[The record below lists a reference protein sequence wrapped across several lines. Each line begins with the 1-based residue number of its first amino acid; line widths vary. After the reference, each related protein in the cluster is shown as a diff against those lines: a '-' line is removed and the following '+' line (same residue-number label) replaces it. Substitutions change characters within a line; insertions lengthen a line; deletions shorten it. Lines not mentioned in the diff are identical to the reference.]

1 MSDNLYA
8 IMQSRFPAKREQVLI
23 ESFSAVGAGKTYSY
37 ADLERE
43 SARYARFLT
52 GLGLTK
58 GDRVLAQLDKS
69 PEVLFLYLGC
79 IRAGLIYL
87 PLNTAYRRGEL
98 EYFLQDSEP
107 RVIVCAPQL
116 QPTLQELAE
125 AQGIRHVYTL
135 DQSGGGSLPEQA
147 AAGAGEFN
155 TVTCAADDVAAIL
168 YTSGTTGRPKGAMI
182 THGNLSSNALAL
194 QEAWGWRAD
203 DVLLHALPLYHVHG
217 LFVACHCVLFGGSRM
232 LLLDKFDS
240 RTVMALLPQ
249 ATVMMGVP
257 TFYTRLLAEADFG
270 PDQSAHMR
278 LFISGSAPLLEQT
291 FREFEQRTGQ
301 AILERYGMTETGMN
315 TSNPLRGER
324 LPGTVGLPLPGV
336 SIRIVD
342 EAGDEIAPGEVG
354 QLLVKGPNVFKGYW
368 RMPEKTAEEF
378 TPDGFFKTGDL
389 SSIGPKGYISIVGRG
404 KDLIISGGLN
414 VYPKEIERAID
425 DLDGVAESAVIGL
438 PHADFGESVNAVVVR
453 EAGDV
458 VLSEADIIAA
468 LKDKLA
474 GFKVPKQVFFAKALP
489 RNAMGK
495 VQKNILRDRYGLK
508 A

>member
-8 IMQSRFPAKREQVLI
+8 IMQCRFPVDRTQVLI
-23 ESFSAVGAGKTYSY
+23 ETGSGKTYSY

-43 SARYARFLT
+43 SARYAGFLT
-52 GLGLTK
+52 GLGLRK
-58 GDRVLAQLDKS
+58 GDRVMAQLDKS

-98 EYFLQDSEP
+98 EYFLQDAEP
-107 RVIVCAPQL
+107 SVIVSAPSL
-116 QPTLQELAE
+116 QPTLQELAD
-125 AQGIRHVYTL
+125 AQSIRHVFTL
-135 DQSGGGSLPEQA
+135 NQSRGGTLPEKA
-147 AAGAGEFN
+147 AASAGEFAN
-155 TVTCAADDVAAIL
+155 VTCNADDAAAIL

-232 LLLDKFDS
+232 LMLDKFDA
-240 RTVMALLPQ
+240 RTVMDLLAC

-270 PDQSAHMR
+270 REYSAHMR

-315 TSNPLRGER
+315 TSNPLHGER
-324 LPGTVGLPLPGV
+324 LPGTVGLPLSGV
-336 SIRIVD
+336 SVRIVD
-342 EAGDEIAPGEVG
+342 DYGTEVAADEVG

-368 RMPEKTAEEF
+368 RMPDKTAEEF

-389 SSIGPKGYISIVGRG
+389 SSVGENGYISIVGRG
-404 KDLIISGGLN
+404 KDLIITGGLN

-425 DLDGVAESAVIGL
+425 DLNGVTESAVIGL
-438 PHADFGESVNAVVVR
+438 PHVDFGEAVNAVVVR
-453 EAGDV
+453 DSGAAD
-458 VLSEADIIAA
+458 LSEADIIAT
-468 LKDKLA
+468 LKGKLA
-474 GFKVPKQVFFAKALP
+474 GFKVPKQVFFVDALP

-495 VQKNILRDRYGLK
+495 VQKNRLRERFGPK
-508 A
+508 N